1 MFNYFQRK
9 QKDPKSEL
17 KELLGDY
24 ELHSF
29 PAVVM
34 NVLGILRD
42 PDSEIKDIA
51 DQIQMDPGMNVK
63 ILRIVNSAAIG
74 LVTKVSNLHHAVT
87 ILGRSRLE
95 SMLLTYAV
103 ATTIPPKLDCMDISR
118 FWLAAARRACL
129 AKHIALH
136 LHAATQAESFT
147 AALLQDM
154 AIPLICEIKGQVYK
168 DLLMKWH
175 ADKEADIDV
184 MERGQFGYDHPA
196 IGALVAEG
204 WGLPED
210 LVHAIAGH
218 HDLSGQSSAEPAVR
232 LVSLL
237 RYFDED
243 DGTERLLETAEKDYG
258 IGRNMME
265 EMIAKAFGEA
275 EQFAETFQ

>member
-1 MFNYFQRK
+1 MFNFFQRK
-9 QKDPKSEL
+9 QDPKGEL
-17 KELLGDY
+17 KALLGDY
-24 ELHSF
+24 ALQSF

-34 NVLGILRD
+34 NVLGTLRD
-42 PDSEIKDIA
+42 PHSEIKDIA
-51 DQIQMDPGMNVK
+51 DQIQMDPGMNIK
-63 ILRIVNSAAIG
+63 ILQLVNSAAFG
-74 LVTKVSNLHHAVT
+74 LRTKISNLHHAVT

-103 ATTIPPKLDCMDISR
+103 ATTIPPKLSCMDISR

-129 AKHIALH
+129 AKHIAQH

-154 AIPLICEIKGQVYK
+154 AIPLISEAKGEVYK
-168 DLLMKWH
+168 ELLIQWH
-175 ADKEADIDV
+175 ADKVANIDAL
-184 MERGQFGYDHPA
+184 EREQFGYDHPA

-204 WGLPED
+204 WGLPEY
-210 LVHAIAGH
+210 LIHAIAGH
-218 HDLSGQSSAEPAVR
+218 HDLSEQSFAEPAVR
-232 LVSLL
+232 MVSLV

-243 DGTERLLETAEKDYG
+243 DGTERLLETAEKDFG

-265 EMIAKAFGEA
+265 EMITKAFSEA